1 MNPTFAGRSPC
12 STILALLICAALI
25 TAAALPAVAADT
37 QPVNQTSLEAIDQ
50 AGQAG
55 VRFLVREQSE
65 GGAGA
70 SRQYPALADG
80 LSLTPLVMR
89 SLHSSPDSESARE
102 ACRRGAD
109 YLLLTLG
116 ANRPL
121 AEAHAGSLNYGL
133 YTSAGALVALPDT
146 SKFMVTRQQCRDY
159 LLSHQLREPL
169 GWRTCDPE
177 YGGWGYA
184 RRLPDRP
191 PAGQPLAPLD
201 SPNLSATVFAL
212 EALRS
217 SQLPADHDVIAT
229 ALRFVMRCQNYGPTA
244 DGASAAC
251 EDGGFFFVLDDATRN
266 KAGIAE
272 TDSQGR
278 TRFRS
283 YASATADGLRAL
295 RLCGLA
301 ADHPRVAAACTW
313 LKRRLEK
320 LGPSHTG
327 LAEPDIWRQSS
338 FFYSCWSI
346 SLSLDELS
354 TADADVL
361 AQMLLDRQQPDGSWA
376 NPVVDLREDDKLV
389 ATALAIEALRRC
401 RGRISAP

>member
-1 MNPTFAGRSPC
+1 MNPAFAGRSPC
-12 STILALLICAALI
+12 LIILALLISTAFI
-25 TAAALPAVAADT
+25 EAAALPAVAADK
-37 QPVNQTSLEAIDQ
+37 QPVNQTNLEAIDRSL
-50 AGQAG
+50 QAG

-65 GGAGA
+65 DGAWR
-70 SRQYPALADG
+70 SRQYPVLADG
-80 LSLTPLVMR
+80 LSLTPLVLR
-89 SLHSSPDSESARE
+89 SLRSSPESEPARE
-102 ACRRGAD
+102 AWRRGAD
-109 YLLLTLG
+109 YLLFTLG
-116 ANRPL
+116 ANLPL
-121 AEAHAGSLNYGL
+121 TDAHAGSLNYGL
-133 YTSAGALVALPDT
+133 YSAAGALVALPDT
-146 SKFMVTRQQCRDY
+146 SKFLVTRQQCRQY

-169 GWRTCDPE
+169 GWRPGDPE

-217 SQLPADHDVIAT
+217 SELPANQDVIAT
-229 ALRFVMRCQNYGPTA
+229 ALRFVMLCQNYGPTA
-244 DGASAAC
+244 DGANAAY
-251 EDGGFFFVLDDATRN
+251 EDGGFFFVLDDPTRN
-266 KAGIAE
+266 KAGVAGI
-272 TDSQGR
+272 DNQGR

-301 ADHPRVAAACTW
+301 ADHPRVAAARTW

-320 LGPSHTG
+320 LGPSHSS
-327 LAEPDIWRQSS
+327 LAESDTWRQSS

-346 SLSLDELS
+346 SLCLDELS

-376 NPVVDLREDDKLV
+376 NPAVDLREDDKLV
-389 ATALAIEALRRC
+389 ATAFAIEALRRC
-401 RGRISAP
+401 RQRICAL